1 MHRILAR
8 GVRDAGIGEPRAG
21 RTEHDRRQRK
31 QRDAERA
38 LRIAV
43 TRAQDEERD
52 TDEQQERPE
61 HRRRELDHRLEAVV
75 LECAEPD
82 QGQRDRALDQEGGHG
97 RAPLRVPPPHEA
109 QRRPV
114 AGHRVIGARADDHRR
129 VDRRER
135 GDGDE
140 QAQHLAAE
148 GAERPLHDLHSRRL
162 AFGEPL
168 QSESGHEREVH
179 EQVDDGNDRKA
190 QHQGRHDRA
199 PATGELGRDVRR
211 LVPAA
216 VGQEHEDHRQS
227 EHAQR
232 GSRGEGRGQSLRRPA
247 GPGTRRRQRR
257 ADRKPRSP

>member
-1 MHRILAR
+1 MHRIPAG

-21 RTEHDRRQRK
+21 RAEHDRCQRK

-38 LRIAV
+38 FRAAV

-75 LECAEPD
+75 LERAEPD
-82 QGQRDRALDQEGGHG
+82 QRQRDRALDQKGGHG
-97 RAPLRVPPPHEA
+97 RAPDRVPTAHEA

-140 QAQHLAAE
+140 QAQQRCAPTGPNA
-148 GAERPLHDLHSRRL
+148 RSMTSDSRRL

-168 QSESGHEREVH
+168 QPEPGQEREVH
-179 EQVDDGNDRKA
+179 EQV
-190 QHQGRHDRA
+190 
-199 PATGELGRDVRR
+199 E
-211 LVPAA
+211 
-216 VGQEHEDHRQS
+216 
-227 EHAQR
+227 
-232 GSRGEGRGQSLRRPA
+232 
-247 GPGTRRRQRR
+247 RRQ
-257 ADRKPRSP
+257 